1 MEITLTPEDQKLVDE
16 LAASGRFQSPSDVI
30 HASLLVMQEEERWR
44 NEARSKIDEGLD
56 AIERG
61 DIVKQEEVEQ
71 TLQSFMRKSA

>member
-16 LAASGRFQSPSDVI
+16 LAASGHFQSPSEVI

-44 NEARSKIDEGLD
+44 KEVRSKIDEGLD
-56 AIERG
+56 AIEQG

>member
-16 LAASGRFQSPSDVI
+16 LAASGRFQSPSEVI